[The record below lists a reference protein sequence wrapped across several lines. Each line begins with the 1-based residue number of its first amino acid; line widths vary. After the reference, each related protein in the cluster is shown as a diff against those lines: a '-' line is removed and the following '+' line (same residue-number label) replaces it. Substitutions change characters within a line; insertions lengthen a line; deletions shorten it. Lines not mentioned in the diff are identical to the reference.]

1 MLRLDGGAG
10 CEGDRAD
17 ELGAVVQRRR
27 TYVDHVAV
35 GRDGA
40 AHDGVADRV
49 EERGSGGDEGA
60 ADDDDRGVE
69 DVAHDGEPAAD
80 GAADVGDGPQRSEER
95 RVGKE
100 WRSGWPR

>member
-1 MLRLDGGAG
+1 
-10 CEGDRAD
+10 
-17 ELGAVVQRRR
+17 GAVVQRRR

-80 GAADVGDGPQRSEER
+80 GAADVGDGPQARPVAALGQPQDLVEVDLLPER
-95 RVGKE
+95 GGE
-100 WRSGWPR
+100 HGQQA